1 MGLNSI
7 EAVWS
12 LCMALN
18 TGLTGSVLY
27 FILIASIS
35 MESVASGGSKDGGME
50 IGEWGVAVIWAIMKR
65 A

>member
-1 MGLNSI
+1 
-7 EAVWS
+7 
-12 LCMALN
+12 MALD
-18 TGLTGSVLY
+18 TGLTGSDLY

-50 IGEWGVAVIWAIMKR
+50 IGEWVVAVIWTVMKR